1 MPGTTSAGGWVGNKG
16 THLEVRFSRVVDGDT
31 IRVFLPSA
39 DKDESLRIL
48 TLDTEESNAGSSKP
62 VTPWGKKAKEK
73 AEAFFQGAEQV
84 VIEFPGNEEPAVCIE
99 KYRGNFGR
107 LLVYVYRNGVDY
119 QELMIREGYSP
130 YFMKY
135 GHAVFSGH
143 HQRYRKAERES
154 QHRHLGD
161 WDQIG
166 INGPEQRNYAA
177 LGTWWQLRADIID
190 VYRRLRAVDPTILN
204 SRLDYTLLESMAR
217 NRQQATVFTELS
229 TLTRVGG
236 SSGLIGIGSIARPFN
251 LFLPD
256 IDSPEGQ
263 EVVNLLESRYISA
276 GETHPRR
283 SYAYVTDTLS
293 TFRERPQ
300 MFLPSV
306 AQISDAILDRLD
318 ADPSST
324 VVIASLLPDPVGA
337 DAGLERVELR
347 NTGAT
352 AADLQG
358 SLATGQ
364 SLPLQLPAGRLP
376 LNNGGDEVGLFDRS
390 DKLLNQVSYAAADV
404 AAGEAIEFI

>member
-1 MPGTTSAGGWVGNKG
+1 
-16 THLEVRFSRVVDGDT
+16 VVDGDT

-143 HQRYRKAERES
+143 HQRYRQAERES

-306 AQISDAILDRLD
+306 AQISDAILDRQD
-318 ADPSST
+318 ADPSSA

-376 LNNGGDEVGLFDRS
+376 P
-390 DKLLNQVSYAAADV
+390 AAQQR
-404 AAGEAIEFI
+404 G